1 MEKTRLDPD
10 RLLQSIQNKE
20 KENNR
25 GRLKIFFGYAAGV
38 GKTYA
43 MLKSAHTA
51 KEQGVDVVVGY
62 VEPHARPET
71 SALVDGLE
79 VIPTAEVQ
87 YSGTTQKE
95 FDIDAALERKP
106 KLILVDELAHTN
118 VPGSRH
124 TKRYQDIQEILNSGI
139 DVYTTV
145 NVQHIESL
153 NDLVAAITGVFV
165 RERIPDIVFDS
176 ADQVALVDIEP
187 EDLIKRLNAGVVYR
201 EEQAERAKENFFTV
215 ENLTALREIALRR
228 CADRINLLV
237 ESARAVT
244 QSDYHTDEHIMVCL
258 SPSASNAK
266 VIRTAV
272 RMASAFKA
280 NLTAVFVET
289 PEFET
294 MSEQDVDQLR
304 KNMRLAQQLGAT
316 IETVF
321 GEDVAFQIAEF
332 ARLSGISKLVMG
344 RSGAV
349 KRYIWSKPSLTEQLI
364 VMAPNLEIH
373 IIADNESGIKK
384 YRAVQKKSSGKTK
397 AQKIPLEILKS
408 VAVLFSTTV
417 VGLLLEN
424 MGLNGASVIIIY
436 ILGVQLISII
446 TSNWMCSLLSS
457 LASVLIFNFF
467 FIDPLYSFVA
477 YDISYPVTFIIM
489 FTVAFI
495 TGTFA
500 IKLKSTASQ
509 SARSAF
515 RTKILFETNQLMQK
529 ANTSSEIFTATANQL
544 SKLLNR
550 TVILYQPMG
559 DFLDQPRIFEAGSDS
574 LDEVCIS
581 KNEQAVANWV
591 YKNNK
596 RAGATTDTLSS
607 AKCLYL
613 AIRKGDMIYGV
624 IGIVMEEKPLESF
637 EDSIVLSI
645 LGESALALE
654 NEKSMEEK
662 EKTAILAE
670 NEQLRANLLRAISH
684 DLRTPLTSIS
694 GNANNLLSNSVA
706 FSEET
711 KLAIYS
717 DIYDDSLWL
726 IELVENLL
734 SASRLEG
741 SEMQIRKTTELVED
755 VVEEA
760 LRHAS
765 RESVNHTITVEN
777 KEEFLLAQMDA
788 KLIVQVIINI
798 VNNAIKYTQDG
809 STITITTCKEGENAV
824 IQIADTGDG
833 ISDEI
838 KPHVFDMFYSG
849 SNKIVDSRRS
859 LGLGLSLC
867 RSIVAAHKGSIWV
880 EDNSPKG
887 AKFIIIL
894 PAEEVDLYE

>member
-1 MEKTRLDPD
+1 MENTRLDPD
-10 RLLQSIQNKE
+10 RLLQSIQSKE
-20 KENNR
+20 KENSR

-43 MLKSAHTA
+43 MLKAAHTA
-51 KEQGVDVVVGY
+51 KEQGIDVVVGY

-71 SALVDGLE
+71 SALVQGLE
-79 VIPTAEVQ
+79 VIPTAKVQ
-87 YSGTTQKE
+87 YNGILQKK
-95 FDIDAALERKP
+95 FDIDATLERNP
-106 KLILVDELAHTN
+106 KLILIDELAHTN
-118 VPGSRH
+118 VEGSRH
-124 TKRYQDIQEILNSGI
+124 TKRYQDIEEILNNGI

-153 NDLVAAITGVFV
+153 NDVVASITGVFV
-165 RERIPDIVFDS
+165 RERIPDVVFDT

-187 EDLIKRLNAGVVYR
+187 QDLIERLNAGVVYK

-237 ESARAVT
+237 ESARAET

-258 SPSASNAK
+258 SPSSSNAK

-272 RMASAFKA
+272 RMASAYKA

-289 PEFET
+289 PEFSE
-294 MSEQDVDQLR
+294 MSEQDIDQLR

-316 IETVF
+316 IETVY

-332 ARLSGISKLVMG
+332 ARLSGVSKLVMG

-349 KRYIWSKPSLTEQLI
+349 KKYIWSKPSLTEQLI
-364 VMAPNLEIH
+364 VIAPNLEIH
-373 IIADNESGIKK
+373 IIADNESSIKK
-384 YRAVQKKSSGKTK
+384 YRTAHKKADHKTSLK
-397 AQKIPLEILKS
+397 RIPSEILKS
-408 VAVLFSTTV
+408 VAVLFITTI
-417 VGLLLEN
+417 VGLLLEKI
-424 MGLNGASVIIIY
+424 GLNSASVIIIY
-436 ILGVQLISII
+436 ILGVQIISII
-446 TSNWMCSLLSS
+446 TSNWVCSLLSS
-457 LASVLIFNFF
+457 IASVLVFNFF
-467 FIDPLYSFVA
+467 FTDPLYSFVA
-477 YDISYPVTFIIM
+477 YDISYPITFVIM

-500 IKLKSTASQ
+500 IKLKNTASQ

-515 RTKILFETNQLMQK
+515 RTKILFDTNQLMQQ
-529 ANTSSEIFTATANQL
+529 ANTSKEIFTATANQL
-544 SKLLNR
+544 SKLLGK
-550 TVILYQPMG
+550 TIILYEPMG
-559 DFLDQPRIFEAGSDS
+559 EFLSEPQIFEAGPVSF
-574 LDEVCIS
+574 DEAYIS

-624 IGIVMEEKPLESF
+624 VGIVMEEKPLESF
-637 EDSIVLSI
+637 ENSIVLSI

-694 GNANNLLSNSVA
+694 GNANNLLSNSSA
-706 FSEET
+706 FTEEM

-717 DIYDDSLWL
+717 DIYDDSMWL

-741 SEMQIRKTTELVED
+741 SEMQIHKTTELVED

-760 LRHAS
+760 LRHIS
-765 RESVNHTITVEN
+765 RDSVKHTIVLDN
-777 KEEFLLAQMDA
+777 REEFLLAQMDA

-798 VNNAIKYTQDG
+798 VNNAIKYTKEG
-809 STITITTCKEGENAV
+809 SIITITTAKGNQNAV
-824 IQIADTGDG
+824 IQIADNGEG
-833 ISDEI
+833 ISDEV

-867 RSIVAAHKGSIWV
+867 KSIIEAHKGEIWV
-880 EDNSPKG
+880 EDNIPNG
-887 AKFIIIL
+887 AKFIFTL
-894 PAEEVDLYE
+894 PAEEVSLHE